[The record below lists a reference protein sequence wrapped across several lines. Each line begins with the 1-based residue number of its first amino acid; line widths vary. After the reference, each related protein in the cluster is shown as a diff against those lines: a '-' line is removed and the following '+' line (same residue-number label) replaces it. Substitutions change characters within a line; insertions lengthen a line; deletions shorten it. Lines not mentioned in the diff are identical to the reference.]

1 MTQRKKWTA
10 NDDRSI
16 WDLTGGWII
25 KNYIDWWNQRKKK
38 QLKKKEKEK
47 DADHFEFKT
56 VHLKKINV
64 DLPHACHRT
73 LQALQVYQ
81 ECLLFGSAYKCIY
94 KIHFKHPLPA
104 IGTGA

>member
-1 MTQRKKWTA
+1 MDNKELHRLMKP
-10 NDDRSI
+10 
-16 WDLTGGWII
+16 
-25 KNYIDWWNQRKKK
+25 KKK
-38 QLKKKEKEK
+38 KSNKKENKQKKEK

-81 ECLLFGSAYKCIY
+81 ECLLAVLTSASTRFTLNIPCQ
-94 KIHFKHPLPA
+94 L
-104 IGTGA
+104 